1 MEIMHYLLRQVLD
14 NGIITEDQ
22 SYLNFKELVL
32 RHAVY
37 RPPHSLAIFTL
48 EDIKKIDLYAQDTFF
63 AQFDLYKFSLTF
75 RDQLLLSTVALF

>member
-1 MEIMHYLLRQVLD
+1 MEIMHYLLKQLLD
-14 NGIITEDQ
+14 NSIITEDQ
-22 SYLNFKELVL
+22 SYANFKELVL

-63 AQFDLYKFSLTF
+63 SQFDLYKFSLTF
-75 RDQLLLSTVALF
+75 RE